1 MVVTYFVVHESFQTS
16 DTFICTLPLC
26 FTVKATCRNCGKHN
40 SITSTTHIQC
50 KNKCMQTSSFV
61 SLIKDIKDQIH
72 VKWVQWGTPPPQNK
86 TFLSTTGRSRIDVL
100 VKVNDADS
108 NEGLKYN
115 HNVSAISSLINKFT
129 AHINFQYKGHHFW
142 LQRQVQQNCCFKHF

>member
-1 MVVTYFVVHESFQTS
+1 MS
-16 DTFICTLPLC
+16 
-26 FTVKATCRNCGKHN
+26 TVGNP
-40 SITSTTHIQC
+40 
-50 KNKCMQTSSFV
+50 
-61 SLIKDIKDQIH
+61 
-72 VKWVQWGTPPPQNK
+72 PPPQNK

-129 AHINFQYKGHHFW
+129 AHINFQYKGHHF
-142 LQRQVQQNCCFKHF
+142 